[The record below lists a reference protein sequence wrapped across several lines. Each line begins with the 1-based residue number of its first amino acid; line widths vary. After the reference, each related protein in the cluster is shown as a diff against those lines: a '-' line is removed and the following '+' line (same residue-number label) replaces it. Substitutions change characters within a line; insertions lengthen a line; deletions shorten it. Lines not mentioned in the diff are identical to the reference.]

1 MKPYLSTLKIL
12 LECSLVVGV
21 GGVLASLF
29 DATVLRVLTP
39 QAGLGLLQVSVVA
52 LVVGAGSL
60 FIPSN
65 RRPRIVS
72 AKRRLSRG
80 R

>member
-21 GGVLASLF
+21 GGVLASAF
-29 DATVLRVLTP
+29 DAMALRVLTP
-39 QAGLGLLQVSVVA
+39 QAGLGLLQVSVLA
-52 LVVGAGSL
+52 LIAGAGSL

-72 AKRRLSRG
+72 AKHALRRRA
-80 R
+80 